1 MTDSEKLMLMEERLF
16 KLKQSPKNTKCPG
29 VVRALE
35 REIRNLKAK
44 MGDAN

>member
-1 MTDSEKLMLMEERLF
+1 MNIQDQIMIKQARLD

-44 MGDAN
+44 MGDTN